1 MRYFQHSTTPC
12 FSGPRLLGWLI
23 ALAGLLSIL
32 LPYLSTSFPASDKS
46 LWTGLTGLFV
56 GLSIA
61 SLHSGTLIDLDTE
74 KWKSYTAVWGY
85 RFGTWKKL
93 SPITSISIISDSY
106 HQSNINNGISP
117 TLSGKVTDYEVLFW
131 TEETVF
137 LSFSYRVEK
146 KAIAAQKT
154 LSQKLC
160 PS

>member
-1 MRYFQHSTTPC
+1 MRYFQHSTTPR
-12 FSGPRLLGWLI
+12 FSAHRLPGSLI
-23 ALAGLLSIL
+23 ALAGLMSVL
-32 LPYLSTSFPASDKS
+32 LPYLSADFPASEKS
-46 LWTGLTGLFV
+46 IWTGITGLFA

-61 SLHSGTLIDLDTE
+61 SLHSGTLIDLDTK
-74 KWKSYTAVWGY
+74 KWKSYTAFWGY

-93 SPITSISIISDSY
+93 PQVTAISVISDSY

-117 TLSGKVTDYEVLFW
+117 TLSGKVTDYEVVFW

-146 KAIAAQKT
+146 KAMAAQKT

-160 PS
+160 PG